1 MREGIPSNAPSR
13 ASALLQKREDTW
25 PVGSRLFVGAH
36 PGAMAVPVMPH
47 RAQVRSYEKITPRAI
62 KDLGT
67 ARKT

>member
-13 ASALLQKREDTW
+13 ASALLQKREDTC
-25 PVGSRLFVGAH
+25 GLFARDVVGAH
-36 PGAMAVPVMPH
+36 PGARAFPVTQH